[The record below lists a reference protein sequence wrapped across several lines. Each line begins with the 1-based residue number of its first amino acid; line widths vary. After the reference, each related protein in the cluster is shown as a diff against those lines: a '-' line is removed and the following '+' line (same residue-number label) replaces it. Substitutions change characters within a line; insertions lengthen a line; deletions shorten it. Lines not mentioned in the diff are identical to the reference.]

1 MNKKYKIVALFG
13 ESASGKDT
21 ICKKIVSEYPFITH
35 ALISHT
41 TRPPR
46 DYEINGID
54 YHFISNVEFAEKVLD
69 GSMLEATCFRDWH
82 YGTALDALDI
92 DKVNI
97 GVFNI
102 TGIECLLED
111 NRLDVYPIYVY
122 ASPKTRLIR
131 SLNREQNPDCTEIC
145 RRFLSD
151 EKDFSLVDF
160 DYEQIINEKD
170 NIDIFQSISL
180 AGLLGQK

>member
-1 MNKKYKIVALFG
+1 MKKYKIVALFG

-35 ALISHT
+35 PLISHT

-46 DYEINGID
+46 DYEVNGVD
-54 YHFISNVEFAEKVLD
+54 YHFVSNVEFAEKVLD
-69 GSMLEATCFRDWH
+69 GSMLEATCFREWH
-82 YGTALDALDI
+82 YGTSLDSLDI
-92 DKVNI
+92 DKINI

-102 TGIECLLED
+102 SGIECLLED

-122 ASPKTRLIR
+122 ASPKTRLMR
-131 SLNREQNPDCTEIC
+131 SLSREQNPDCTEIC

-151 EKDFSLVDF
+151 EKDFLLVDF
-160 DYEQIINEKD
+160 DYEQIINEKED
-170 NIDIFQSISL
+170 KIDIFQSISL